1 MEHTVKLVYK
11 IYKKVAPRLLDAED
25 YNSESYSYREV
36 ERYVLQNL
44 DIWGFKDTHTTMED
58 ALAEI
63 QKFSEKLVY
72 LDVVIIPSV
81 QITYNY

>member
-11 IYKKVAPRLLDAED
+11 IYNKVAPRLLDAEV